1 MRFIGKAVS
10 VLLVAATIVSLAPG
24 LLWAGAETGGG
35 SIFDSVVNPNAPGT
49 KVSGPMTI
57 FYDVVEITPTE
68 ACPSGQLMTGI
79 SVVMALTKGNTV
91 NTFSN
96 DFGISPALCFPA
108 IDTQVALVTQFI
120 QDRVIPILFPGIT
133 PTPSFQYKSA
143 TAPNPTKTGTS
154 DSFAVSLN
162 VILAVQ

>member
-1 MRFIGKAVS
+1 MRCTGKAVS
-10 VLLVAATIVSLAPG
+10 MLLLAAMIVSFSPV

-49 KVSGPMTI
+49 KVSGPVTI
-57 FYDVVEITPTE
+57 FYDGLEDGT
-68 ACPSGQLMTGI
+68 CDSNFRMTGI

-91 NTFSN
+91 STFSN
-96 DFGISPALCFPA
+96 DFGLAAAAPCFPA
-108 IDTQVALVTQFI
+108 IDTQITLVTQFI

-143 TAPNPTKTGTS
+143 TAPNPTKTPTT
-154 DSFAVSLN
+154 DSLAVSFN
-162 VILAVQ
+162 VIIAVQ